1 MPFTF
6 SHPALVLPL
15 TYLPRHWFSLTG
27 LVIGSLTPDFE
38 YFLRMRIQSDY
49 SHTISGLFWFDIP
62 LGILLTFLYHNIARN
77 GLIHNLPFV
86 LKSRLFRFTRFDWTL
101 HFKAHWLVVSV
112 SILIGAASHL
122 LWDSF
127 THESGYFVSTFPRLL
142 RTTELVGQ
150 EIPVFKILQH
160 GSSFIGGLIVL
171 IALFKLPVDL
181 NVSRQTSTRYWFIA
195 IFLTFVIVIIRIVV
209 GLDIR
214 LYGHLIATIISA
226 GLIALTTTPLITGK
240 RITGGNSA

>member
-15 TYLPRHWFSLTG
+15 TYLPRHWLSLTG

-49 SHTISGLFWFDIP
+49 SHTIAGLFWLDLP
-62 LGILLTFLYHNIARN
+62 LGILLTLLYHNIARD
-77 GLIHNLPFV
+77 GLIKNLPFN
-86 LKSRLFRFTRFDWTL
+86 LKSRLFRYTQFDWIS
-101 HFKAHWLVVSV
+101 HFKAHWLVISV

-122 LWDSF
+122 IWDSF
-127 THESGYFVSTFPRLL
+127 THEAGYFVSTFPHLL
-142 RTTELVGQ
+142 LTIELFGH
-150 EIPVFKILQH
+150 EIPVFKIFQH
-160 GSSFIGGLIVL
+160 GSSLIGGLIV
-171 IALFKLPVDL
+171 IVALFKLTADL
-181 NVSRQTSTRYWFIA
+181 SVSRQTSIRYWFIVMC
-195 IFLTFVIVIIRIVV
+195 LTLVIVIIRIVS
-209 GLDIR
+209 GLDIK

-240 RITGGNSA
+240 RITGGNSG